1 MSYAVNSSLQ
11 SVNWAG
17 LVSVIGQATS
27 ADWNSVFGMRLSRF
41 NGSSPTQLTVA
52 SFGVLPIIATSTA
65 GAIGTEYLL
74 GLPRAS

>member
-17 LVSVIGQATS
+17 LVSVIGQSTS
-27 ADWNSVFGMRLSRF
+27 ADWNSIFAMRLSHF
-41 NGSSPTQLTVA
+41 HSSSPTQLPVA